1 MNRARKQFGFTLV
14 ELMLTLAI
22 LATLA
27 TLAAPMLGDNDTLQ
41 VNVAHR
47 LLVSDLEYA
56 QILAISHPEDE
67 IAFVIN
73 ADGWYIAETKTINT
87 PLLDGITDDPILI
100 LLGEGPASSAFNVSI
115 ESNLEEHIIVFDQN
129 GSLSNFTQVVEIT
142 IKSGE
147 IYSVVQINPT
157 TGTIQ

>member
-73 ADGWYIAETKTINT
+73 ADG
-87 PLLDGITDDPILI
+87 
-100 LLGEGPASSAFNVSI
+100 
-115 ESNLEEHIIVFDQN
+115 
-129 GSLSNFTQVVEIT
+129 
-142 IKSGE
+142 
-147 IYSVVQINPT
+147 
-157 TGTIQ
+157 